1 MFRWGHMAS
10 NLTMGFFL
18 LKNWQIS
25 MFRGLL
31 PRNYLFCQHVV
42 IFEKKILKILLPRNR
57 KEMKL
62 KIGILALNIVL
73 YKSYDFYS
81 GRIETL
87 VAMATYC
94 FHRIITGKVEIG
106 NFYCLIVDN
115 RILFLQ
121 KSLLNS
127 SPHFIRLLTILLNLI
142 GC

>member
-1 MFRWGHMAS
+1 
-10 NLTMGFFL
+10 MGTHGL
-18 LKNWQIS
+18 QLNN
-25 MFRGLL
+25 GLL
-31 PRNYLFCQHVV
+31 FAQKLANINVSRSAAPKLPFLPACRYFR
-42 IFEKKILKILLPRNR
+42 KKILKILLPRNR

-62 KIGILALNIVL
+62 KIGILALDIVL

-81 GRIETL
+81 GQIETL

-106 NFYCLIVDN
+106 NFYCLIVDS